1 MATNKNKHLF
11 PLRKTKVLRYGT
23 RSPSKYLTSLMGFCL
38 KLFPMIHFH
47 NVTVSTL
54 FSLLP
59 SNGNQCS
66 DHWNPSWICMS
77 ISNSKSKFKSKI
89 KIKFQYIQT
98 IFKYKPPLDK
108 SSMKSKIEFKYD
120 IRK

>member
-1 MATNKNKHLF
+1 
-11 PLRKTKVLRYGT
+11 
-23 RSPSKYLTSLMGFCL
+23 MGFCL

-47 NVTVSTL
+47 NVAVSTL

-59 SNGNQCS
+59 LNGNQCS
-66 DHWNPSWICMS
+66 DHWNPSWIC

-98 IFKYKPPLDK
+98 IFKFKPTLEK

-120 IRK
+120 IRKQNVKYPSYLENMKARSKQVYFTKKIFKV